1 MKNVYRILMLMIA
14 SITALNITVAQT
26 SIPRTLSIQGVLT
39 SSFGSTPLKGKQ
51 VFRVGIYES
60 PLGGLPLHEQ
70 IDTVLVG
77 ETGLYQFSL
86 GGMTGLPRTVKFDKP
101 YFIDISVNGE
111 KQNMRIPLQSAAY
124 AFMAGAVENEA
135 IGVEQLS
142 PVIREKIFPEDKKGG
157 EKALANYPNGFR
169 TIIAGGDE
177 NRTNANYSSILGG
190 FTNSVSGAFG
200 SIVGGQANQA
210 MGNWAFVG
218 GGQSNRSQGGW
229 SSITG
234 GNNNIVTSGASYGY
248 VGGGSTNQVGG
259 AFGTISGGEANLVT
273 NSYGIAAGGQNN
285 RSMQVY
291 ATVSGGQ
298 NNVASGS
305 HAVTGGG
312 SNNTSSGQAS
322 VVGGGLQNL
331 ASTNFASV
339 GGGNRNSATGT
350 VATIAGGQ
358 DNSSTGMGSYIGGG
372 VNNKSQNL
380 LSTVAGGTANDATAQ
395 YSTVSGGNN
404 NDVFGDF
411 GTIGG
416 GVNNLVGSVARQS
429 VIAGGLSNR
438 INSMNSSIVGGT
450 ANDISANSRL
460 SFVGG
465 GDTNVIT
472 HTSSST
478 SINSVISGGNKN
490 TVLNSSFASIDGG
503 SKNIITTSSDYSSI
517 GGGLSSTITSSDYA
531 SINGGRSNTITGN
544 SNYSTIGAGQSN
556 AITSSVWSF
565 IGSGNTNTIGSGST
579 ASVIAGGESNDI
591 GNSAYQSVIVGGID
605 NNIANSGER
614 SAIVGGINNDIA
626 DADWAFVGAGND
638 NNINAGSD
646 YSTIVGGQ
654 ANNIAGSSE
663 FAFLGGGTLNTI
675 NSNADYSGIGSG
687 YQNTIGSNSTYSLI
701 AGGASNTLGSSSTY
715 SVISGG
721 SANTMGSSNTYSFIG
736 GGRENT
742 TTTSDDYVTVVG
754 GYSNGITGDYSTIVG
769 GNDNTINGQT
779 NFVGGGEINS
789 ITGSHGTVGGGRNN
803 RITNTAQFSTIAGG
817 LNNTVS
823 ADYGTASGNSNTIS
837 TAGSYGVSLGNS
849 NQVSATY
856 GVAIGNSNQ
865 VSGTQGVAIGYNN
878 TAAANAMALGNS
890 ASAPANEFHAKY
902 SEGFYFTGDGDA
914 NVGASNR
921 FTATFTNTNAAG
933 NGINI
938 VMSNQA
944 APTNAND
951 FVRFTNSAG
960 QTVGRIE
967 GQVVPIAAKNN
978 PTTTSDGWSTSDSY
992 QRELE
997 LYNHIV
1003 ALAED
1008 EKTVATRDLAIGIA
1022 KTVAEAVE
1030 VGVAW
1035 ADVGG
1040 RFACGWGL
1048 FSIPCTALGGTG
1060 IAVAVAKVAT
1070 IARMALDVVQYTL
1083 NFTEANAGVKD
1094 AKDLRTN
1101 WACNRYSNQGVTY
1114 ESGAADYAE
1123 WLPKTLPGEKFV
1135 ASDIVG
1141 IKDGKISKNTTNA
1154 DHCMVISTKP
1164 IVLGNTP
1171 EEGKEKEYEKVAF
1184 MGQVPVR
1191 VMGKVDLGDY
1201 ILPSGKNDGL
1211 GIARKPKDLSPYEY
1225 RRVVGVAW
1233 SAGNSPAGFN
1243 VINVAVGMNHKTTAQ
1258 VIEEQTNHIVIMEK
1272 EIDKMQEEIKNINNA
1287 LITVMPTYKEVR
1299 GLESN
1304 GTLIEL
1310 FKGLDFD
1317 QPKVVSARKLKSLE
1331 RQDGIASEQQVP
1343 NQMDVQIIPQQEVER
1358 GYLEARQKFID
1369 AGGDPETD
1377 PFYSRMERDPKYRE
1391 LMLQNINRMLNKS
1404 ALEAQTK
1411 EQATKPKN

>member
-169 TIIAGGDE
+169 AVIAGGDE
-177 NRTNANYSSILGG
+177 NRTSANYASILGG
-190 FTNSVSGAFG
+190 FTNTVSGAYG
-200 SIVGGQANQA
+200 TVAGGQ
-210 MGNWAFVG
+210 GNAVVGVWSFVG
-218 GGQSNRSQGGW
+218 GGANNRALGSYTTVAAGSNNVV
-229 SSITG
+229 SSSASFGTIGG
-234 GNNNIVTSGASYGY
+234 GNG
-248 VGGGSTNQVGG
+248 NQVGG
-259 AFGTISGGEANLVT
+259 VNGTV
-273 NSYGIAAGGQNN
+273 AGGT
-285 RSMQVY
+285 S
-291 ATVSGGQ
+291 
-298 NNVASGS
+298 
-305 HAVTGGG
+305 
-312 SNNTSSGQAS
+312 NTSTGISS
-322 VVGGGLQNL
+322 VVGGGSSNRTLQDFATVAGGNNNNAAANGAAIAGGISNSISGQNAFIGGGRDNIASGMNAVISGGMSNIASGMSSGVSSGQSNTVTGTHSVVTGGLSNRATGTGSTITGGTNNL
-331 ASTNFASV
+331 SSSNYSIIAAGANNNNSADFGTVSG
-339 GGGNRNSATGT
+339 GGGNNITINGT
-350 VATIAGGQ
+350 YATIAGGQ
-358 DNSSTGMGSYIGGG
+358 NNIVHGRFSGIGSGSNNNVSQNSVRSYI
-372 VNNKSQNL
+372 
-380 LSTVAGGTANDATAQ
+380 
-395 YSTVSGGNN
+395 VSG
-404 NDVFGDF
+404 DS
-411 GTIGG
+411 
-416 GVNNLVGSVARQS
+416 NL
-429 VIAGGLSNR
+429 
-438 INSMNSSIVGGT
+438 
-450 ANDISANSRL
+450 
-460 SFVGG
+460 
-465 GDTNVIT
+465 IT
-472 HTSSST
+472 HTSASNNSNNSLIAGGGKNTISNSNYSNIGSGFLNTVSSNSDFSSIGSGRQHMITTGSIYSTVT
-478 SINSVISGGNKN
+478 SGLQDTITNSDYVAISGGR
-490 TVLNSSFASIDGG
+490 T
-503 SKNIITTSSDYSSI
+503 NIVS
-517 GGGLSSTITSSDYA
+517 SSDYA
-531 SINGGRSNTITGN
+531 AISGGRSNIISSSEYAAISGGRSN
-544 SNYSTIGAGQSN
+544 S
-556 AITSSVWSF
+556 ITSSTHAF
-565 IGSGNTNTIGSGST
+565 IGSGNTNIIGSSST
-579 ASVIAGGESNDI
+579 ASIIGGGEFNDI
-591 GNSAYQSVIVGGID
+591 GNSAWTSVIVGGFE
-605 NNIANSGER
+605 NNIANNGVR
-614 SAIVGGINNDIA
+614 SAIVGGNNNDIA

-638 NNINAGSD
+638 NNINANAN
-646 YSTIVGGQ
+646 YSAIVGGSG
-654 ANNIAGSSE
+654 NTM
-663 FAFLGGGTLNTI
+663 GT
-675 NSNADYSGIGSG
+675 
-687 YQNTIGSNSTYSLI
+687 
-701 AGGASNTLGSSSTY
+701 SSTY
-715 SVISGG
+715 SIIGGGG
-721 SANTMGSSNTYSFIG
+721 SNSIGGSNTYSFIG
-736 GGRENT
+736 GGNSNT
-742 TTTSDDYVTVVG
+742 TNSNDDYATVVG
-754 GYSNGITGDYSTIVG
+754 GFSNNVIGDYSTIVG
-769 GNDNTINGQT
+769 GNDNISSGST
-779 NFVGGGEINS
+779 NFLGGGEINS
-789 ITGSHGTVGGGRNN
+789 ITGDHGTVGGGQNN
-803 RITNTAQFSTIAGG
+803 RITNSVDYSTIIGG
-817 LNNTVS
+817 RNNTVS
-823 ADYGTASGNSNTIS
+823 ADYATASGNSNTIG
-837 TAGSYGVSLGNS
+837 TGASYGVTLGNS
-849 NQVSATY
+849 NQISAGVAATY

-865 VSGTQGVAIGYNN
+865 VTGTQGVAIGYNN

-890 ASAPANEFHAKY
+890 SNAPANEFHAKY

-914 NVGASNR
+914 SAAAENR

-938 VMSNQA
+938 VMSNQS

-967 GQVVPIAAKNN
+967 GQVVPLASKNN
-978 PTTTSDGWSTSDSY
+978 PTSSSAGWSTSDSY
-992 QRELE
+992 QRELA
-997 LYNHIV
+997 LYNYIDTV
-1003 ALAED
+1003 AMD
-1008 EKTVATRDLAIGIA
+1008 EKNAAYRSLLIGIG

-1070 IARMALDVVQYTL
+1070 IARMALDVVEYTT
-1083 NFTEANAGVKD
+1083 NFNDANAGVAD
-1094 AKDLRTN
+1094 AKKLKTD
-1101 WACNRYSNQGVTY
+1101 WACNRYSSQGVTY

-1225 RRVVGVAW
+1225 RKVVGIAW
-1233 SAGNSPAGFN
+1233 SAGNSPTGFN
-1243 VINVAVGMNHKTTAQ
+1243 VINIAVGMNHKTTAQ

-1331 RQDGIASEQQVP
+1331 RQDGIAAEQQAP

>member
-142 PVIREKIFPEDKKGG
+142 PVIREKIFPDDKKGG
-157 EKALANYPNGFR
+157 EKALANYVSGFR
-169 TIIAGGDE
+169 AVIAGGDE
-177 NRTNANYSSILGG
+177 NRTNANYASILGG
-190 FTNSVSGAFG
+190 YTNSVTGAYATVG
-200 SIVGGQANQA
+200 GGQANQSL
-210 MGNWAFVG
+210 GNWAFIGGGQNNRTQSSWASITGGNSNTVTSSASSGTIGGGQNNQVGGSHGTIG
-218 GGQSNRSQGGW
+218 GGQSN
-229 SSITG
+229 
-234 GNNNIVTSGASYGY
+234 
-248 VGGGSTNQVGG
+248 
-259 AFGTISGGEANLVT
+259 LVT
-273 NSYGIAAGGQNN
+273 AQSG
-285 RSMQVY
+285 
-291 ATVSGGQ
+291 TVSGGQ
-298 NNVASGS
+298 NNRSLQTYA
-305 HAVTGGG
+305 T
-312 SNNTSSGQAS
+312 
-322 VVGGGLQNL
+322 VVGGNNNQASGPNSFVGGGTSNTAVSQNSVIVGGISNNANGLAAFIGAGTRNTATGAMATIVAGQD
-331 ASTNFASV
+331 NFASGTGSTIGGGTNNKSTNIFSTV
-339 GGGNRNSATGT
+339 GGGTN
-350 VATIAGGQ
+350 
-358 DNSSTGMGSYIGGG
+358 
-372 VNNKSQNL
+372 
-380 LSTVAGGTANDATAQ
+380 NDATAQ
-395 YSTVSGGNN
+395 YTTVAGGIN
-404 NDVFGDF
+404 NDDFGDF
-411 GTIGG
+411 GTVSGG
-416 GVNNLVGSVARQS
+416 INNFIASSAKYSTVAGGQGNRINSPSSTISGGSMNDISSNSRQS
-429 VIAGGLSNR
+429 VIAGG
-438 INSMNSSIVGGT
+438 
-450 ANDISANSRL
+450 
-460 SFVGG
+460 
-465 GDTNVIT
+465 DTNIIT
-472 HTSSST
+472 HTGSSLSVGSVINGGIKHTISNSSYAAINSGLQNTVTTSSDYSTIGGGQSST
-478 SINSVISGGNKN
+478 ISGSHYSGIGSGRQN
-490 TVLNSSFASIDGG
+490 T
-503 SKNIITTSSDYSSI
+503 ITTSSDYSSI
-517 GGGLSSTITSSDYA
+517 GGGQSSTITNSDYSSIEGGQSSTITNSNYA
-531 SINGGRSNTITGN
+531 SINGGRSNTISSN
-544 SNYSTIGAGQSN
+544 SNYSSIGGGQGN

-579 ASVIAGGESNDI
+579 ASVIGGGEVNDI
-591 GNSAYQSVIVGGID
+591 GTNAPQSVIVGGIE
-605 NNIANSGER
+605 NNIANNGIR
-614 SAIVGGINNDIA
+614 SAIVGGILNDIA
-626 DADWAFVGAGND
+626 DADMAFVGGGN
-638 NNINAGSD
+638 NNDINANAN
-646 YSTIVGGQ
+646 YSTI
-654 ANNIAGSSE
+654 AG
-663 FAFLGGGTLNTI
+663 
-675 NSNADYSGIGSG
+675 GSG
-687 YQNTIGSNSTYSLI
+687 NNVATTS
-701 AGGASNTLGSSSTY
+701 
-715 SVISGG
+715 
-721 SANTMGSSNTYSFIG
+721 TYSFIG

-742 TTTSDDYVTVVG
+742 TTTNDDYVTVAG
-754 GYSNGITGDYSTIVG
+754 GYSNGITGDYSTIAG
-769 GNDNTINGQT
+769 GNDNTINGET

-789 ITGSHGTVGGGRNN
+789 ITGNHGTVGGGRNN

-865 VSGTQGVAIGYNN
+865 VSGTQGIAIGYNN

-890 ASAPANEFHAKY
+890 SNAPANEFHAKY

-914 NVGASNR
+914 SVASANQ

-938 VMSNQA
+938 VLSNQS
-944 APTNAND
+944 APTNSND

-960 QTVGRIE
+960 QTIGRIE
-967 GQVVPIAAKNN
+967 GQVVPLASKND
-978 PTTTSDGWSTSDSY
+978 PTTTSAGWSTSDSY
-992 QRELE
+992 QRELA
-997 LYNHIV
+997 LYNYV
-1003 ALAED
+1003 VEGAEGTKD
-1008 EKTVATRDLAIGIA
+1008 AATRDLGIGIA
-1022 KTVAEAVE
+1022 KTVVEAVE
-1030 VGVAW
+1030 VGISW
-1035 ADVGG
+1035 ADVGA
-1040 RFACGWGL
+1040 RFGCGWGL
-1048 FSIPCTALGGTG
+1048 FSIPCVALGGTG
-1060 IAVAVAKVAT
+1060 IAIAVAKVAT
-1070 IARMALDVVQYTL
+1070 IVRMALDVTQYTL
-1083 NFTEANAGVKD
+1083 NFVEANQGVAD
-1094 AKDLRTN
+1094 AKKLKTD
-1101 WACNRYSNQGVTY
+1101 WACNRYSSQGVTY

-1123 WLPKTLPGEKFV
+1123 WLPKTLPGERFV

-1171 EEGKEKEYEKVAF
+1171 EVGKEKEYEKVAF

-1191 VMGKVDLGDY
+1191 VMGKVALGDY

-1225 RRVVGVAW
+1225 RKVVGIAW
-1233 SAGNSPAGFN
+1233 SAGDSPVGFN

-1272 EIDKMQEEIKNINNA
+1272 EIDQMQTEIKNINNA
-1287 LITVMPTYKEVR
+1287 LVTVMPTYKEVR

-1331 RQDGIASEQQVP
+1331 RQDGIAAEQQAP

-1369 AGGDPETD
+1369 AGGDPEAD
-1377 PFYSRMERDPKYRE
+1377 PFYSRMDRDPRYRE
-1391 LMLQNINRMLNKS
+1391 LMLQNMNRLLNKS

-1411 EQATKPKN
+1411 DQASKPKN

>member
-1 MKNVYRILMLMIA
+1 MTNVYRILMLMIA

-135 IGVEQLS
+135 IGVEQLA
-142 PVIREKIFPEDKKGG
+142 PVIREKIFPEDKKEG
-157 EKALANYPNGFR
+157 EKALANYVGGFR
-169 TIIAGGDE
+169 SVIAGGDE
-177 NRTNANYSSILGG
+177 NRTAANYSSILGG
-190 FTNSVSGAFG
+190 YTNNINGAYG
-200 SIVGGQANQA
+200 TIGGGQSNQA
-210 MGNWAFVG
+210 LGNWTFVG
-218 GGQSNRSQGGW
+218 GGQNNRAQATWSTIAAGNSNTIT
-229 SSITG
+229 SSGT
-234 GNNNIVTSGASYGY
+234 YGTI
-248 VGGGSTNQVGG
+248 GGGSTNQVGG
-259 AFGTISGGEANLVT
+259 ASGTISGGQSNLVT
-273 NSYGIAAGGQNN
+273 NNYGTVGGGQNN
-285 RSMQVY
+285 RAMQ
-291 ATVSGGQ
+291 
-298 NNVASGS
+298 
-305 HAVTGGG
+305 
-312 SNNTSSGQAS
+312 
-322 VVGGGLQNL
+322 
-331 ASTNFASV
+331 
-339 GGGNRNSATGT
+339 
-350 VATIAGGQ
+350 
-358 DNSSTGMGSYIGGG
+358 SY
-372 VNNKSQNL
+372 
-380 LSTVAGGTANDATAQ
+380 STVAGGSNNNASGLNAMIGGGINHTASGQSSAILGGTQNTASGQLSIVGAGNRNTASSTLSAIVAGQDNTSSGMGSFVGGGTTNRSTNISSTVAGGSNNEASGQYSSVLGGFNNDILSD
-395 YSTVSGGNN
+395 YSTVAGGLNNVIGNAGKGSGILGGQSNVVYGNGAAIVGGVSNTISLNSKLSFIGTGDTNNITQTGSNTSVSSSITSGGRNTISNSNYSSIVGGRQNALTNGSDYSTITSGLTNTLNN
-404 NDVFGDF
+404 GDY
-411 GTIGG
+411 
-416 GVNNLVGSVARQS
+416 S
-429 VIAGGLSNR
+429 VIAGGKSNT
-438 INSMNSSIVGGT
+438 ISGSEYGVITGGQN
-450 ANDISANSRL
+450 NDIGSNA
-460 SFVGG
+460 
-465 GDTNVIT
+465 GD
-472 HTSSST
+472 
-478 SINSVISGGNKN
+478 G
-490 TVLNSSFASIDGG
+490 F
-503 SKNIITTSSDYSSI
+503 I
-517 GGGLSSTITSSDYA
+517 GGG
-531 SINGGRSNTITGN
+531 N
-544 SNYSTIGAGQSN
+544 
-556 AITSSVWSF
+556 
-565 IGSGNTNTIGSGST
+565 
-579 ASVIAGGESNDI
+579 E
-591 GNSAYQSVIVGGID
+591 
-605 NNIANSGER
+605 NNIANGAVR
-614 SAIVGGINNDIA
+614 SAIVGGYLNDIA
-626 DADWAFVGAGND
+626 DADYAVVGGGNNNNIGASSNHAFIGAGGSNNIGTSSTYTFIGSGNSNNIGASATHSSIVGGNNNFIASNATNPATHSSIVGGSSNTIGNGVGNNGATYSFIGGGSS
-638 NNINAGSD
+638 NNINE
-646 YSTIVGGQ
+646 Y
-654 ANNIAGSSE
+654 
-663 FAFLGGGTLNTI
+663 
-675 NSNADYSGIGSG
+675 
-687 YQNTIGSNSTYSLI
+687 
-701 AGGASNTLGSSSTY
+701 STY
-715 SVISGG
+715 SVITGG
-721 SANTMGSSNTYSFIG
+721 SNNSLGQSNTYSIIG

-742 TTTSDDYVTVVG
+742 TGIGNDYTTVVG
-754 GYSNGITGDYSTIVG
+754 GYSNTASGDYSSIVG
-769 GNDNTINGQT
+769 GNDNTINGSA
-779 NFVGGGEINS
+779 NFIGSGEINS
-789 ITGSHGTVGGGRNN
+789 ITGNYGTVGGGYNN
-803 RITNTAQFSTIAGG
+803 DITNSAEYATIAGG
-817 LNNTVS
+817 QNNTVS
-823 ADYGTASGNSNTIS
+823 ANYGTASGRSNTIG
-837 TAGSYGVSLGNS
+837 TGGTDGVVFGAS

-856 GVAIGNSNQ
+856 GVAIGNSNT
-865 VSGTQGVAIGYNN
+865 VNGTQGVAIGYNN

-890 ASAPANEFHAKY
+890 ANAPANEYHAKY

-914 NVGASNR
+914 SAAAADQ

-938 VMSNQA
+938 KLSSQA

-967 GQVVPIAAKNN
+967 GQVVPLASKND
-978 PTTTSDGWSTSDSY
+978 PTTTSPGWSTSDSY
-992 QRELE
+992 QRELA
-997 LYNHIV
+997 LYNYV
-1003 ALAED
+1003 VEAAEGTKD
-1008 EKTVATRDLAIGIA
+1008 VATRDLAIGIA

-1083 NFTEANAGVKD
+1083 NFTEANQGVAD
-1094 AKDLRTN
+1094 AKKLKAD
-1101 WACNRYSNQGVTY
+1101 WACNRFSSQGVTY

-1171 EEGKEKEYEKVAF
+1171 EEGREKEYEKVAF

-1225 RRVVGVAW
+1225 RKVVGIAW

-1243 VINVAVGMNHKTTAQ
+1243 VINIAVGMNHKTTAQ

-1331 RQDGIASEQQVP
+1331 RQDGIASEQQAP

-1411 EQATKPKN
+1411 EQASKPKN

>member
-1 MKNVYRILMLMIA
+1 MTNVYRILMLMIA

-142 PVIREKIFPEDKKGG
+142 PIVREKIFPEDKKGG

-200 SIVGGQANQA
+200 SITGGQGNQVI
-210 MGNWAFVG
+210 GNWAFVG
-218 GGQSNRSQGGW
+218 GGQSNRAQGGW
-229 SSITG
+229 SAISA
-234 GNNNIVTSGASYGY
+234 GNNNIVTSSASYGSI
-248 VGGGSTNQVGG
+248 GGGSQNQVGG
-259 AFGTISGGEANLVT
+259 AFGSVTGGESNLVT
-273 NSYGIAAGGQNN
+273 TSYGMVAGGQNN

-298 NNVASGS
+298 NNIASGS
-305 HAVTGGG
+305 HATVSGG
-312 SNNTSSGQAS
+312 SSNTSSGQAS
-322 VVGGGLQNL
+322 VVAGGLQNL
-331 ASTNFASV
+331 STSNFSTV
-339 GGGNRNSATGT
+339 SGGYRNSVSGILGA
-350 VATIAGGQ
+350 ISGGQ
-358 DNSSTGMGSYIGGG
+358 DNAATGMGSFVGGG
-372 VNNKSQNL
+372 VNNKSQNI
-380 LSTVAGGTANDATAQ
+380 LSTVAGGTANDATSQ
-395 YSTVSGGNN
+395 YSTISGGNN

-411 GTIGG
+411 GSIGG
-416 GVNNLVGSVARQS
+416 GINNLIGSTARQS
-429 VIAGGLSNR
+429 VISGGQANR
-438 INSMNSSIVGGT
+438 INSMNSAIVGGT
-450 ANDISANSRL
+450 ANDISSNSRL
-460 SFVGG
+460 SFIGG
-465 GDTNVIT
+465 GDTNLIT
-472 HTSSST
+472 HTGSLTST
-478 SINSVISGGNKN
+478 NSIINGGNKN
-490 TVLNSSFASIDGG
+490 TITSSNLSIIGGGAYNAVTSSSNSIVAGG
-503 SKNIITTSSDYSSI
+503 THNTITTSSDYSTI
-517 GGGLSSTITSSDYA
+517 GGGFTGTITTSDYA
-531 SINGGRSNTITGN
+531 AITGGRSNAIG
-544 SNYSTIGAGQSN
+544 SGSDYSFVGTGQSN
-556 AITSSVWSF
+556 AIGTTSTHAF
-565 IGSGNTNTIGSGST
+565 IGSGNSNSIGNNATQSVVVGGNDNDIANGSVQSAIVGGTINNIANANWAFVGGGNDNNIGASST
-579 ASVIAGGESNDI
+579 ASFIGSGESNDI
-591 GNSAYQSVIVGGID
+591 GTNAPQSVIVGGID
-605 NNIANSGER
+605 NNIANNGIR
-614 SAIVGGINNDIA
+614 SAIVGGYLNDIA
-626 DADWAFVGAGND
+626 DADYAFVGGGND
-638 NNINAGSD
+638 NNINANAN
-646 YSTIVGGQ
+646 YSMI
-654 ANNIAGSSE
+654 
-663 FAFLGGGTLNTI
+663 GGGSGNTI
-675 NSNADYSGIGSG
+675 A
-687 YQNTIGSNSTYSLI
+687 STS
-701 AGGASNTLGSSSTY
+701 
-715 SVISGG
+715 
-721 SANTMGSSNTYSFIG
+721 TYSFIG
-736 GGRENT
+736 GGNSNT
-742 TTTSDDYVTVVG
+742 TSTNDDYVTVVG
-754 GYSNGITGDYSTIVG
+754 GNSNGITGDYSTIVG
-769 GNDNTINGQT
+769 GNDNTINGST
-779 NFVGGGEINS
+779 NIIGGGEINS
-789 ITGSHGTVGGGRNN
+789 VTGNYGSVTGGYNN
-803 RITNTAQFSTIAGG
+803 RITNSAAYSTIAGG
-817 LNNTVS
+817 QNNTVS
-823 ADYGTASGNSNTIS
+823 ANYGTASGRSNTIG
-837 TAGSYGVSLGNS
+837 TGGADGVAFGAS
-849 NQVSATY
+849 NQVSSTF
-856 GVAIGNSNQ
+856 GVAIGNSNT
-865 VSGTQGVAIGYNN
+865 VNGTQGVAIGYNN
-878 TAAANAMALGNS
+878 TAAANAMALGNG
-890 ASAPANEFHAKY
+890 ANAPANEYHAKY

-914 NVGASNR
+914 SAAAADQ

-938 VMSNQA
+938 KLSSQA

-967 GQVVPIAAKNN
+967 GQVVPLASKNN

-992 QRELE
+992 QRELA
-997 LYNHIV
+997 LYNYVIDG
-1003 ALAED
+1003 AEGAQAA
-1008 EKTVATRDLAIGIA
+1008 ATRTLAMGIA
-1022 KTVAEAVE
+1022 KTVCEAIE

-1048 FSIPCTALGGTG
+1048 FSIPCVALGGTG
-1060 IAVAVAKVAT
+1060 IAIGIAKIAT
-1070 IARMALDVVQYTL
+1070 IVRMVLDVVDYSM
-1083 NFTEANAGVKD
+1083 NFAEANQGVAD
-1094 AKDLRTN
+1094 AKKVKTD
-1101 WACNRYSNQGVTY
+1101 WACNRYSSQGVTY

-1141 IKDGKISKNTTNA
+1141 IKDGKISKNTSNA

-1191 VMGKVDLGDY
+1191 VMGKVALGDY

-1211 GIARKPKDLSPYEY
+1211 GIARKPNDLSPYEY
-1225 RRVVGVAW
+1225 RRVVGIAW
-1233 SAGNSPAGFN
+1233 SAGDSPAGFN

-1272 EIDKMQEEIKNINNA
+1272 ELDQMQSEIKSINDA
-1287 LITVMPTYKEVR
+1287 LITVIPTYKDVR

-1317 QPKVVSARKLKSLE
+1317 KPKVVSARKLRSLE
-1331 RQDGIASEQQVP
+1331 RKDGIASEVQAP
-1343 NQMDVQIIPQQEVER
+1343 NQMDVQIIPIQEVER

-1391 LMLQNINRMLNKS
+1391 IMLQNMNRMLNKS

-1411 EQATKPKN
+1411 DQASKPKN

>member
-1 MKNVYRILMLMIA
+1 MTNVYRILMLMIA

-142 PVIREKIFPEDKKGG
+142 PVIREKIFPDDKKGG
-157 EKALANYPNGFR
+157 EKALANYVSGLR
-169 TIIAGGDE
+169 SVIAGGDE
-177 NRTNANYSSILGG
+177 NRTSANYASILGG
-190 FTNSVSGAFG
+190 YTNSVSGAFG
-200 SIVGGQANQA
+200 TVTGGQSNGAQ
-210 MGNWAFVG
+210 GSWSFVG
-218 GGQSNRSQGGW
+218 GGQNNRAQGSW
-229 SSITG
+229 SVVTGG
-234 GNNNIVTSGASYGY
+234 GNNIVNSSSSY
-248 VGGGSTNQVGG
+248 
-259 AFGTISGGEANLVT
+259 GTISGGQQNQVGANNGVIGGGQANT
-273 NSYGIAAGGQNN
+273 VNGQAGTVGGGQNN
-285 RSMQVY
+285 RSMQ
-291 ATVSGGQ
+291 ALSTVGGGQ
-298 NNVASGS
+298 NNTSNGIGS
-305 HAVTGGG
+305 T
-312 SNNTSSGQAS
+312 
-322 VVGGGLQNL
+322 
-331 ASTNFASV
+331 
-339 GGGNRNSATGT
+339 
-350 VATIAGGQ
+350 
-358 DNSSTGMGSYIGGG
+358 IGGG
-372 VNNKSQNL
+372 VSN
-380 LSTVAGGTANDATAQ
+380 TANGQ
-395 YSTVSGGNN
+395 FSTVSGGSLNAASGIN
-404 NDVFGDF
+404 SGIGFGQ
-411 GTIGG
+411 
-416 GVNNLVGSVARQS
+416 NNLATSTF
-429 VIAGGLSNR
+429 
-438 INSMNSSIVGGT
+438 SIVGGGDRNRSSGNSGVVAGGSQNT
-450 ANDISANSRL
+450 SLSEYSTISGGRNNQLDNLSSYSIIAGGQYNKILSQHSVVSGGVLNQISLNSHR
-460 SFVGG
+460 SIIAG
-465 GDTNVIT
+465 GDTNSIT
-472 HTSSST
+472 HTGSLSNR
-478 SINSVISGGNKN
+478 NSVINGGNKN
-490 TVLNSSFASIDGG
+490 TITNSNRSIIGG
-503 SKNIITTSSDYSSI
+503 GHYNAVTSSNNAIVAGGGQNTVTTSSDYSTI
-517 GGGLSSTITSSDYA
+517 GGGQSSTITSSDYA
-531 SINGGRSNTITGN
+531 SISGGGSNSISST
-544 SNYSTIGAGQSN
+544 SNYSAIGAGQSN
-556 AITSSVWSF
+556 SITSSTWAF
-565 IGSGNTNTIGSGST
+565 IGSGNTNTIRSGST
-579 ASVIAGGESNDI
+579 ASFIGGGESNDI
-591 GNSAYQSVIVGGID
+591 GTSAYQSVIVGGID
-605 NNIANSGER
+605 NTIANSAER
-614 SAIVGGINNDIA
+614 SAIVGGIYNDIG
-626 DADWAFVGAGND
+626 DADGSIVNGGYD
-638 NNINAGSD
+638 NNIWNSANYSVIGGGYGNTVNASSAQSVIVGGGSNSID
-646 YSTIVGGQ
+646 VTSYNTTIVGGY
-654 ANNIAGSSE
+654 NNQ
-663 FAFLGGGTLNTI
+663 
-675 NSNADYSGIGSG
+675 IGSG
-687 YQNTIGSNSTYSLI
+687 NGKSFVGGGQSNTIGNSIDFGTI
-701 AGGASNTLGSSSTY
+701 AGGNSNSI
-715 SVISGG
+715 VSGG
-721 SANTMGSSNTYSFIG
+721 S
-736 GGRENT
+736 
-742 TTTSDDYVTVVG
+742 
-754 GYSNGITGDYSTIVG
+754 YSTIVG
-769 GNDNTINGQT
+769 GNDNTLNGT
-779 NFVGGGEINS
+779 NGFIGGGEQNS
-789 ITGSHGTVGGGRNN
+789 ITGNYGTIGGGDD
-803 RITNTAQFSTIAGG
+803 NTISNSATHSTIAGG
-817 LNNTVS
+817 KLNTIS
-823 ADYGTASGNSNTIS
+823 ANYGTASGYGNTIGTGAS
-837 TAGSYGVSLGNS
+837 FGVVLGNS
-849 NQVSATY
+849 NDISGGGAVTY
-856 GVAIGNSNQ
+856 GVAIGNDNT
-865 VSGTQGVAIGYNN
+865 VTGTQGVAIGYNN
-878 TAAANAMALGNS
+878 TAASNAMALGNS

-914 NVGASNR
+914 SAAAADR

-938 VMSNQA
+938 VMSSQA

-967 GQVVPIAAKNN
+967 GQVVPLASKNN
-978 PTTTSDGWSTSDSY
+978 PTSSSAGWSTSDSY

-997 LYNHIV
+997 LYNYIV
-1003 ALAED
+1003 QGAED
-1008 EKTVATRDLAIGIA
+1008 VKTVASRDLAIGIA

-1083 NFTEANAGVKD
+1083 NFTEANDGVKD

-1331 RQDGIASEQQVP
+1331 RQDGIASEQQAP

-1411 EQATKPKN
+1411 EQTSKPKN